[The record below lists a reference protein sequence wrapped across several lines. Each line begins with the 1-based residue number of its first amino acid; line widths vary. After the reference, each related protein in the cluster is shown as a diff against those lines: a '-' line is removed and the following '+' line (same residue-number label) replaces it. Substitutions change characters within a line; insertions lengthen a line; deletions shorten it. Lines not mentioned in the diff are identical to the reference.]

1 MLGLS
6 LKISIKH
13 RKSTTEVFG
22 TMWEIK
28 KEYDPFVWEIFNEN
42 SDLIV
47 ENAKMR
53 REISKSL
60 LLLKDA
66 FHAINNQRTEIA
78 SEFVERVMTNL
89 SKTMEIEK

>member
-1 MLGLS
+1 MLELS
-6 LKISIKH
+6 VKNNMINQKSI
-13 RKSTTEVFG
+13 TEGFG

-66 FHAINNQRTEIA
+66 FHAINNGRTEIA
-78 SEFVERVMTNL
+78 SEFVERVINNL
-89 SKTMEIEK
+89 KNQMEAGK

>member
-1 MLGLS
+1 
-6 LKISIKH
+6 
-13 RKSTTEVFG
+13 
-22 TMWEIK
+22 MWEIK